1 MAWFA
6 LSLHAPTWWPSTPET
21 SQICARTSCKETLFA
36 LQTPTRQA
44 DVYTLRIC
52 GRDARPDL
60 LSRLRSAV
68 TDMGGTVV
76 VDVVEGRGFMC
87 VCSTILEYAY

>member
-1 MAWFA
+1 VVCA
-6 LSLHAPTWWPSTPET
+6 LASRADLVVVYTRDV
-21 SQICARTSCKETLFA
+21 ARTSCKETLFA

-60 LSRLRSAV
+60 LSQLRSAV